1 MTTEYARK
9 YYKKYYADNKTKYK
23 LYRLSKYDDSLK
35 KYYQEYY
42 QKNKQKIKNTTYE
55 NKQKIKNTPNFQ
67 KITGSI
73 LVRFD

>member
-9 YYKKYYADNKTKYK
+9 YYKKYYADNKIKYK
-23 LYRLSKYDDSLK
+23 LYRIGKYDSLK
-35 KYYQEYY
+35 TYYQEYY

-73 LVRFD
+73 LVKFD